1 MVDFN
6 IISLKD
12 ELLNKF
18 RSNFNAYDSKS
29 RVTEATLTTSGDAVT
44 KSFLISTKL
53 SYIKTVT
60 VDSISLSF
68 GKDWS
73 INWRGDDAGK
83 ITFVSAPSDNTDNI
97 VIVYGYKSTL
107 GNFVYPDFPRT
118 DLGVSSLPRIG
129 FKVTV
134 NSDVGGF
141 GNIIQMPYKHEILLQ
156 IKVVSDNTYE
166 VDYLINKINDFLK
179 KNCKNFYNF
188 NFIMPQSIAEY
199 DNFSDNTDRNYSKIV
214 EYKIPFKYEML
225 TLS

>member
-18 RSNFNAYDSKS
+18 RSNFNAYDSKL
-29 RVTEATLTTSGDAVT
+29 RITESTLVTSGDGNT

-53 SYIKTVT
+53 SYIKSVT
-60 VDSISLSF
+60 VDNVELSF

-73 INWRGDDAGK
+73 IIWRGTDAGK
-83 ITFVSAPSDNTDNI
+83 ILFVSAPSNNTDNI

-199 DNFSDNTDRNYSKIV
+199 DNFSDNVEQNYSKIV